1 MELNP
6 ELEVTVDEVA
16 ELGESA
22 PELVVEPVAEVT
34 VEQPVAKT
42 YKGRKSEPEPVVV
55 EPTVEPEPEPEPIIE
70 PVVEPAPAPIVE
82 VTARTAMRI
91 IVK

>member
-34 VEQPVAKT
+34 VEEPVAKT
-42 YKGRKSEPEPVVV
+42 YKGRKSEPELVVV
-55 EPTVEPEPEPEPIIE
+55 EPTVEPEPEPIIE
-70 PVVEPAPAPIVE
+70 PVVEPAPAPVVE
-82 VTARTAMRI
+82 VTAPTAMRI

>member
-6 ELEVTVDEVA
+6 ELEVIVDEVA
-16 ELGESA
+16 ELEESA

-34 VEQPVAKT
+34 VEEPDAKT
-42 YKGRKSEPEPVVV
+42 YKGRKSAPAPVVV
-55 EPTVEPEPEPEPIIE
+55 EPTVEPEPEPIIE
-70 PVVEPAPAPIVE
+70 PVVEPAPAPVVE
-82 VTARTAMRI
+82 VTAPTAMRI

>member
-1 MELNP
+1 MEQNP

-16 ELGESA
+16 ELVESA

-42 YKGRKSEPEPVVV
+42 NKGRKSEPEPVVV
-55 EPTVEPEPEPEPIIE
+55 EPTVEPEPEPIIE

-82 VTARTAMRI
+82 VTPRTAMRI
-91 IVK
+91 SVK

>member
-16 ELGESA
+16 ELEESVTA
-22 PELVVEPVAEVT
+22 PVVEPVAEVT
-34 VEQPVAKT
+34 VEETDAKT
-42 YKGRKSEPEPVVV
+42 YKGRKSAPAPVVV
-55 EPTVEPEPEPEPIIE
+55 EPTVEPEPEPIIE

-82 VTARTAMRI
+82 VTAPTAMRI

>member
-1 MELNP
+1 MENP

-16 ELGESA
+16 ELVESA
-22 PELVVEPVAEVT
+22 PESVVEPVAEVT
-34 VEQPVAKT
+34 IEESVAKT
-42 YKGRKSEPEPVVV
+42 YKVRKSEPEPVVV
-55 EPTVEPEPEPEPIIE
+55 EPTVEPEPEPIIE

-82 VTARTAMRI
+82 VTPPTAMRI

>member
-1 MELNP
+1 MENP

-16 ELGESA
+16 ELNESVA
-22 PELVVEPVAEVT
+22 EPVVEPVAEVT

-42 YKGRKSEPEPVVV
+42 YKGRKSEPELVVV
-55 EPTVEPEPEPEPIIE
+55 EPTVEPEPEPIIE

-82 VTARTAMRI
+82 VTPPTAMRI
-91 IVK
+91 SVK